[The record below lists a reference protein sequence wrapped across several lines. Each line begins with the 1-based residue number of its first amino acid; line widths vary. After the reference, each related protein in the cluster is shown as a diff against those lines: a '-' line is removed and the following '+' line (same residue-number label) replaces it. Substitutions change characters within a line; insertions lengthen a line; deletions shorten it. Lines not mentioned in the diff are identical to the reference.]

1 MNSKSGAQKINKIF
15 QKKIAAIMGFYYQHK
30 VCSAVVWL
38 KLLTMLRVGMSV
50 SWCACMRVG
59 ACESKRERYYRVFVF
74 TV

>member
-1 MNSKSGAQKINKIF
+1 
-15 QKKIAAIMGFYYQHK
+15 MGFYYQHK

-38 KLLTMLRVGMSV
+38 KLLTMLRVSMSA
-50 SWCACMRVG
+50 SLCACMRVG